1 VELGSEIQRRFG
13 AAAARDAQSD
23 YHGAGPDLAAML
35 DAAGLSGAERVL
47 DVGCGAGHT
56 ALCFAPRVA
65 EVVALDLTEA
75 MLEQTRAL
83 AEIRGIANLRCER
96 GDAHALPFADA
107 SFDVVT
113 CRVCAHHFARPEQAV
128 REAARVLRPR
138 GRFVLVDSVAPD
150 DAAQDTFLNA
160 IEWLRDPS
168 HVRNHAVHQ
177 WLAWMRDAGLEA
189 AWLHTFRLETDLDGW
204 AARMGTPA
212 PRVELLRELLAG
224 AVAEV
229 RAGLGVRSG
238 ERAGFEIPIA
248 LFVAE
253 KSA

>member
-1 VELGSEIQRRFG
+1 MELGAEIQRRFG
-13 AAAARDAQSD
+13 AAAGRYAQSD

-35 DAAGLSGAERVL
+35 DAADLSGGEQVL

-83 AEIRGIANLRCER
+83 AASRAVPNLRCER

-107 SFDVVT
+107 TFDVVT

-128 REAARVLRPR
+128 REAVRVLRR
-138 GRFVLVDSVAPD
+138 GGRFVLVDSVVPD

-160 IEWLRDPS
+160 LEWLRDPS
-168 HVRNHAVHQ
+168 HVRNHSVPQ

-189 AWLHTFRLETDLDGW
+189 AWLHTFRLALDLEDW
-204 AARMGTPA
+204 AARIGTPA
-212 PRVELLRELLAG
+212 PRVELLRTLLDG

-229 RAGLGVRSG
+229 RAGLAIRGG
-238 ERAGFEIPIA
+238 ERPGFEIPIA
-248 LFVAE
+248 LFVGRKA
-253 KSA
+253 S

>member
-1 VELGSEIQRRFG
+1 MQLAQEIQKRFG
-13 AAAARDAQSD
+13 AAATRYAQSD

-35 DAAGLSGAERVL
+35 EAAELRGSERVL

-75 MLEQTRAL
+75 MLEQARGL
-83 AEIRGIANLRCER
+83 AARRGLANLRFER
-96 GDAHALPFADA
+96 GDAHALPFEDA
-107 SFDVVT
+107 AFDVVT
-113 CRVCAHHFARPEQAV
+113 CRVCAHHFARPERAV
-128 REAARVLRPR
+128 REVARVLRPG

-168 HVRNHAVHQ
+168 HVRNHAVPQ
-177 WLAWMRDAGLEA
+177 WLAWLGAAGLQA
-189 AWLHTFRLETDLDGW
+189 AWLHSFRIDLDFEDW
-204 AARMGTPA
+204 VARIGTPA
-212 PRVELLRELLAG
+212 PMVAQLRALLAS
-224 AVAEV
+224 AVDEV
-229 RAGLGVRSG
+229 KSGLGVRSG

-248 LFVAE
+248 LLVAR
-253 KSA
+253 KPA

>member
-1 VELGSEIQRRFG
+1 MQLAAEIQQRFG
-13 AAAARDAQSD
+13 AAAARYAESD

-35 DAAGLSGAERVL
+35 EAARLRGDERVL

-56 ALCFAPRVA
+56 ALRFAPRVA
-65 EVVALDLTEA
+65 EVVAVDLTEA
-75 MLEQTRAL
+75 MLEQARAL
-83 AEIRGIANLRCER
+83 AAARGLANVRCER
-96 GDAHALPFADA
+96 GDAHALAYPEA

-113 CRVCAHHFARPEQAV
+113 CRVCAHHFARPERAV
-128 REAARVLRPR
+128 REAARVLRPG
-138 GRFVLVDSVAPD
+138 GRFVLVDSVVPD

-168 HVRNHAVHQ
+168 HVRNHAVAQ

-189 AWLHTFRLETDLDGW
+189 EWRETFRLDLDLEAWGS
-204 AARMGTPA
+204 RIGTPA
-212 PRVELLRELLAG
+212 PRVALLRELLEG

-229 RAGLGVRSG
+229 RAGLGVRGG

-248 LFVAE
+248 LFLGLRPA
-253 KSA
+253 